1 MNVFQLKRLLLG
13 QPLSNQMIV
22 HEKITKKKALA
33 VLSSDALSS
42 VAYATE
48 EILIPLAAFSVAAV
62 AWSIPIAMA
71 IGALLL
77 ILTNSYRQTIDAYP
91 GGGGAYIVAKENL
104 GVRAGLVAGG
114 ALLIDYVLT
123 VAVSVAAGVENIAS
137 AIPYLREHKEAAG
150 LLVIC
155 LLTLFNLRGV
165 RESATIFAI
174 PTYFFIFSFLVLIGS
189 GAYQLAVGGSP
200 QGVNLIH
207 ETYTTI
213 PLLLAVRS
221 FASGCSAL
229 TGVEA
234 ISNGIPMF
242 REPSQ
247 KNAKTTLVYMAL
259 ILGAFFLGITILAH
273 MYGIVPRE
281 GETAISSLARSVFGD
296 SFFYYMIQVSTAL
309 ILVLAANTAYAGFPR
324 LASLLAKDRF
334 LPRQMAVLG
343 DRLVFS
349 NGILGLSLVAAF
361 LIVMFEGDTHHLI
374 PLYAVGVF
382 LSFTLSQAGMVR
394 YHLREREPKWFQ
406 SLIFNGLGAITTF
419 IVLIV
424 VAVFRFSHGA
434 WMVVL
439 LIPAM
444 VLFFTRIHKHYLTV
458 AKELSLVGQNPPG
471 KLTPLKHTVIIPISG
486 IHRGVLDAL
495 RYGMSISN
503 DVRACY
509 VELDPEATERLKGEW
524 TKWANEIPL
533 VVLKSPYR
541 SVITPLIH
549 YINDISTIT
558 KDDLITV
565 VIPEFVTARWW
576 HQFLHNQTALFIR
589 TALLFN
595 RGKVITS
602 VRYHLRES

>member
-1 MNVFQLKRLLLG
+1 
-13 QPLSNQMIV
+13 
-22 HEKITKKKALA
+22 
-33 VLSSDALSS
+33 
-42 VAYATE
+42 
-48 EILIPLAAFSVAAV
+48 
-62 AWSIPIAMA
+62 
-71 IGALLL
+71 
-77 ILTNSYRQTIDAYP
+77 
-91 GGGGAYIVAKENL
+91 
-104 GVRAGLVAGG
+104 
-114 ALLIDYVLT
+114 
-123 VAVSVAAGVENIAS
+123 
-137 AIPYLREHKEAAG
+137 
-150 LLVIC
+150 
-155 LLTLFNLRGV
+155 
-165 RESATIFAI
+165 
-174 PTYFFIFSFLVLIGS
+174 
-189 GAYQLAVGGSP
+189 
-200 QGVNLIH
+200 
-207 ETYTTI
+207 
-213 PLLLAVRS
+213 
-221 FASGCSAL
+221 
-229 TGVEA
+229 
-234 ISNGIPMF
+234 
-242 REPSQ
+242 
-247 KNAKTTLVYMAL
+247 
-259 ILGAFFLGITILAH
+259 
-273 MYGIVPRE
+273 
-281 GETAISSLARSVFGD
+281 
-296 SFFYYMIQVSTAL
+296 
-309 ILVLAANTAYAGFPR
+309 
-324 LASLLAKDRF
+324 
-334 LPRQMAVLG
+334 
-343 DRLVFS
+343 
-349 NGILGLSLVAAF
+349 
-361 LIVMFEGDTHHLI
+361 
-374 PLYAVGVF
+374 
-382 LSFTLSQAGMVR
+382 MVR